1 MGDPNQPKLDL
12 ERLNSLQKLE
22 RLTETMS
29 DRSAGEWFQA
39 DLEEARILAQNDPR
53 FESLAIGLQSETL
66 GDRLDA
72 INQFFDQIPA
82 VELAALILPPNLSQ
96 LRAIYLSSRSYAL
109 PRDTPVPSET
119 LGCSGTES
127 PGAGLLIKL
136 WKTRKQFAWNSS
148 TRGPPSYPT
157 LENG

>member
-72 INQFFDQIPA
+72 INQFFDQIP
-82 VELAALILPPNLSQ
+82 VSYTH
-96 LRAIYLSSRSYAL
+96 LRAH
-109 PRDTPVPSET
+109 ET
-119 LGCSGTES
+119 
-127 PGAGLLIKL
+127 
-136 WKTRKQFAWNSS
+136 
-148 TRGPPSYPT
+148 
-157 LENG
+157 